1 MPPAYFA
8 LSNQVFIFSPAST
21 TKFATPF
28 IMGMSAMAIGA
39 LGFSAIIR
47 QIALFSV
54 ACALGFFLYK
64 MLKVRILFYKLK
76 KQGLVCIAHVSDAT

>member
-1 MPPAYFA
+1 MR
-8 LSNQVFIFSPAST
+8 
-21 TKFATPF
+21 
-28 IMGMSAMAIGA
+28 AMAIGA

-47 QIALFSV
+47 QIALSSV

-76 KQGLVCIAHVSDAT
+76 KQGLVCIAHVSVAT